1 MKKNSLLWSIMTMLR
16 AENTGEGEREFFH
29 AFNIF
34 EKKFE
39 RGIFFILAVLGTAF
53 FASAFIEFRGMFD
66 FLFRTALGL
75 FLMFFSAWSI
85 RQKK

>member
-16 AENTGEGEREFFH
+16 AENTEEGEREFFH

-39 RGIFFILAVLGTAF
+39 RGLFFILAALGVAF
-53 FASAFIEFRGMFD
+53 FASAFIEFRGALD
-66 FLFRTALGL
+66 FIFRTTFGP
-75 FLMFFSAWSI
+75 FLVFFAAWAI
-85 RQKK
+85 RR